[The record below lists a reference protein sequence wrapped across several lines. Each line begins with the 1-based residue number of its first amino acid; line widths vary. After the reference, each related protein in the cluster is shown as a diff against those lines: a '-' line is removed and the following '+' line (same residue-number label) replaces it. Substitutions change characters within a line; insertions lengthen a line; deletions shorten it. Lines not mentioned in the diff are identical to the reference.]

1 MKEILLAGVI
11 SLLFSIFGT
20 PALIKLLARR
30 GYGQMIRDDGPK
42 SHHSK
47 RGTPTMGGIAI
58 IFSAVLGYSLAHLIL
73 GIAFSASALLVIALF
88 TGLGLVGFIDDYLKV
103 IKERSLGLNS
113 KQKIIGQVLVA

>member
-1 MKEILLAGVI
+1 MKEILLAGVLALGA
-11 SLLFSIFGT
+11 SLFGT
-20 PALIKLLARR
+20 PALIRLLAKH

-58 IFSAVLGYSLAHLIL
+58 IFSTLFGYLGAHLIL
-73 GIAFSASALLVIALF
+73 GINLSMSGILVIALF

-103 IKERSLGLNS
+103 VKQRSLGLN
-113 KQKIIGQVLVA
+113 KIGRAHV